1 MGASRGLRRLAV
13 TPIDRTHLEPMDGVT
28 AGELGGAIDA
38 DASLEDAL
46 ALLMR
51 EDKPMIGV
59 KQGATFLGVLTPER
73 GASGAAGLGVV
84 PGVSRNH

>member
-1 MGASRGLRRLAV
+1 
-13 TPIDRTHLEPMDGVT
+13 MDGVT

-59 KQGATFLGVLTPER
+59 KQGATFLGVLTPNGVHR
-73 GASGAAGLGVV
+73 ALRAS
-84 PGVSRNH
+84 VSSQE